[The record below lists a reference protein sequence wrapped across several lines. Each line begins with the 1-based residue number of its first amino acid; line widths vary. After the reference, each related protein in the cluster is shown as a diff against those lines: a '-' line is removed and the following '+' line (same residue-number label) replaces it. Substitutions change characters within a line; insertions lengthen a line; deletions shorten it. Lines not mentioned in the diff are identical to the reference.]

1 MIVES
6 ITYKRS
12 EIGAIMNISG
22 HLGEKMSTD
31 DIDFITALNAD
42 VNFGDDTIGVTC
54 GGMMCFNAE
63 GENIYFEEATGGE
76 TFLITLSMGA
86 GKEPA
91 QSASIAFKNYET
103 GERMDEF
110 STELVYE

>member
-22 HLGEKMSTD
+22 HLGEKMSAD
-31 DIDFITALNAD
+31 DIDFITALEAD
-42 VNFGDDTIGVTC
+42 VNFGDDTISVTN

-63 GENIYFEEATGGE
+63 GENIYFEEADGRRNVPDNPFDGRRQRTGAVGE
-76 TFLITLSMGA
+76 HS
-86 GKEPA
+86 
-91 QSASIAFKNYET
+91 
-103 GERMDEF
+103 
-110 STELVYE
+110 V